1 MCLDQ
6 DNLYRALLY
15 VYLPCSLVVLV
26 LTYGPRSEKTCLL
39 RFANNKYANQPVNPI
54 SLIGAFFIHLLKNI
68 ILRLA
73 TGKINFLASL
83 NS

>member
-26 LTYGPRSEKTCLL
+26 LTYWPRSEKTCLL
-39 RFANNKYANQPVNPI
+39 RFANNKYADQPAGLQI
-54 SLIGAFFIHLLKNI
+54 FFKIG
-68 ILRLA
+68 
-73 TGKINFLASL
+73 GPM
-83 NS
+83 